1 MEGIK
6 SIKEIL
12 AVLKKRLLLILLVS
26 LGAGIV
32 SGLYTHYTVTPIY
45 KTSSQLLV
53 NKNIKGEDTVVD
65 VSDLDVR
72 SNLDIIDTYIVIIKN
87 PVILD
92 DVVSKL
98 NLPITAEQLSSQIEI
113 VKQSATQVVSVT
125 VTDSNPERAANIAN
139 TTVQTFLEK
148 LPQLMKVNN
157 VQVLNEAQ
165 QPQSPISPNLIVNV
179 TIATALGVIV
189 GVGLV
194 LLFEFLDT
202 TVRTKADL
210 ERLNIKV
217 VGTLSSITEKD
228 RLPHSFMESLRAERG
243 SINVTTSETEI

>member
-12 AVLKKRLLLILLVS
+12 AVLKKRFLLILLVS
-26 LGAGIV
+26 FGAGII
-32 SGLYTHYTVTPIY
+32 SGLYTHFTVTPLY
-45 KTSSQLLV
+45 QTNSQLLV

-65 VSDLDVR
+65 VSELDVR

-87 PVILD
+87 PVILN
-92 DVVSKL
+92 DVVEKL
-98 NLPITAEQLSSQIEI
+98 GLPISAEQLSSQIEI
-113 VKQSATQVVSVT
+113 IKQSATQVVTVT
-125 VTDSNPERAANIAN
+125 VTDSNPERAAMIAN

-157 VQVLNEAQ
+157 VQILNEAK
-165 QPQSPISPNLIVNV
+165 QPESPISPNLTVNV
-179 TIATALGVIV
+179 LIAVALGLVV

-202 TVRTKADL
+202 TVRTKSDL

-217 VGTLSSITEKD
+217 VGTLSNITEKD